1 MSDNGTDI
9 ISRRDSKKRIRT
21 ETAIPGETNDQ
32 DSKHEEGTARSTRW
46 RSCRRGNDK
55 KATYANEI
63 PQSATGRIKYSP
75 LLANREESSDE
86 GSHQDSCS
94 TFDNTSYAARNTNT
108 PRFAVGSNEFNDQND
123 QTGEPNKLM
132 QHDVDKRMEA
142 NRLRAKATR
151 RKKKVMIDEMRSKI
165 FVLSVENEQLKIQ
178 HRNQQREIEFL
189 RNIQGQQVSLCDS
202 YFYYLISSHLT
213 STLKNLKSVSSDR
226 CF

>member
-1 MSDNGTDI
+1 
-9 ISRRDSKKRIRT
+9 
-21 ETAIPGETNDQ
+21 
-32 DSKHEEGTARSTRW
+32 
-46 RSCRRGNDK
+46 
-55 KATYANEI
+55 
-63 PQSATGRIKYSP
+63 
-75 LLANREESSDE
+75 
-86 GSHQDSCS
+86 
-94 TFDNTSYAARNTNT
+94 
-108 PRFAVGSNEFNDQND
+108 
-123 QTGEPNKLM
+123 M